1 MHELMASV
9 QCTAVSILLIE
20 SCISSWYFL
29 LLTYAHFQELYH
41 ELHALDRFD
50 QDYRRTNQD
59 EENST
64 PAPRGA
70 TYLHF

>member
-1 MHELMASV
+1 MKFVFHHG
-9 QCTAVSILLIE
+9 VS
-20 SCISSWYFL
+20 FL
-29 LLTYAHFQELYH
+29 LLTNAHFQELYH

-50 QDYRRTNQD
+50 QDYRKNQY

-64 PAPRGA
+64 PAARGA